1 MVAALESELPL
12 LRVSGL
18 SLAHGGGDPIV
29 SNVSFDLVRGEVLAI
44 VGRSGAGKSTLLAA
58 LAGLLAPKSG
68 AIVTRHG
75 KLAAPTPRHAIV
87 FQDGAL
93 FPWLTLEENV
103 RYALVRH
110 GVPRAQRK
118 SRARE
123 LLARVRLGGHEGKY
137 PHELSG
143 GMKKRGAF
151 ARALATE
158 PEVILLDEPFS
169 ALDVSTR
176 AELHRELFALFASR
190 GTAVVIVTHDLEE
203 AATLADRV
211 LVLDGTIT
219 TDVIVRGNVEGALAK
234 LEKAFSQ
241 RKEDSDAEI
250 EARDSDRDLALSLG
264 DRVAALR

>member
-1 MVAALESELPL
+1 MV
-12 LRVSGL
+12 LRVSEVTL
-18 SLAHGGGDPIV
+18 SHGGKPV
-29 SNVSFDLVRGEVLAI
+29 VANASFELSPGEVVAI

-58 LAGLLAPKSG
+58 LAGLLPPTRG
-68 AIVTRHG
+68 AISTKAG

-93 FPWLTLEENV
+93 FPWLTLEDNV

-110 GVPRAQRK
+110 GVPRSQR
-118 SRARE
+118 SARVKE
-123 LLARVRLGGHEGKY
+123 LLARVRLAGQEKKY

-151 ARALATE
+151 ARALAME

-169 ALDVSTR
+169 ALDVATR
-176 AELHRELFALFASR
+176 QELQRELFALFSSR

-203 AATLADRV
+203 AVSLADRV
-211 LVLDGTIT
+211 LVLEGSPATIT
-219 TDVIVRGNVEGALAK
+219 KEIVVRGDPTAITK
-234 LEKAFSQ
+234 LEKAFLQ
-241 RKEDSDAEI
+241 REEDSDADL
-250 EARDSDRDLALSLG
+250 EARDSDRDLAFDLG